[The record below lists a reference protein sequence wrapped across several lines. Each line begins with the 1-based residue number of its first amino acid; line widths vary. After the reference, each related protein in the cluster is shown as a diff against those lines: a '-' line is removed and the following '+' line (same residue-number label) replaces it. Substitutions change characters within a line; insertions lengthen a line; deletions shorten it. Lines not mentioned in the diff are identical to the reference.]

1 MVSVHSEREL
11 PELILSLEHPVK
23 VLGGGSNILIKD
35 YQDCT
40 ILHNK
45 IEGIKI
51 IQETTDDV
59 IIEAGGGEDWPSF
72 VAWAVDRGY
81 GGIENLSLIP
91 GTVGAAPIQ
100 NIGAYGVEQE
110 ATFVSLTAFD
120 LLSGEEVIMHGEDCR
135 FGYRDSIFKNK
146 LKGKLIISS
155 VRYRLSKKPTLELS
169 YGAIKERLA
178 ELRISNPIIGDIAQ
192 VVTEIRRSKLP
203 DPAQLGN
210 SGSFFK
216 NPIISEE
223 LYRELILSFPDMPS
237 YPLSDGNVKIPAGW
251 LIEQCGWK
259 GKVIGN
265 TGTYTKQALVIV
277 NYGGAT
283 GEEIWALAQDI
294 IRSVEEKFKVVLM
307 PEVNIW

>member
-1 MVSVHSEREL
+1 MVSVHSEQEL
-11 PELILSLEHPVK
+11 PKLILSLEHPIK

-40 ILHNK
+40 ILLNK
-45 IEGIKI
+45 IEGINI
-51 IQETTDDV
+51 IQETPDDV

-110 ATFVSLTAFD
+110 STFVSLTAFD
-120 LLSGEEVIMHGEDCR
+120 LFSGEEVIMHGEDCR

-155 VRYRLSKKPTLELS
+155 VRYRLSKKPSLELS

-178 ELRISNPIIGDIAQ
+178 ELRISNPVINDIAQ

-203 DPAQLGN
+203 DPAELGN

-216 NPIISEE
+216 NPMVTVEQHE
-223 LYRELILSFPDMPS
+223 MLMTDFPEMPH
-237 YPLSDGNVKIPAGW
+237 YMLDDGNVKIPAAW

-265 TGTYTKQALVIV
+265 TGTYEKQALVIV

-283 GEEIWALAQDI
+283 GEEIWELAQRI
-294 IRSVEEKFKVVLM
+294 IKSVEKIFGIVLI